1 MTRVLHS
8 RSQHVLLSNYSHWGI
23 NSANCITEQ
32 NYYLS
37 LSLQEGGD
45 ALHNLIVKYKIGK
58 NYSVQGIYGI
68 EDIQNLVQNIE
79 SRTAFLKYIF
89 YL

>member
-1 MTRVLHS
+1 MTRVLYS

-45 ALHNLIVKYKIGK
+45 ALYNLIVIQNRQKLLGP
-58 NYSVQGIYGI
+58 GHLFYGI
-68 EDIQNLVQNIE
+68 KDV
-79 SRTAFLKYIF
+79 
-89 YL
+89 

>member
-1 MTRVLHS
+1 MTRVLYS

-45 ALHNLIVKYKIGK
+45 ALHNLIVKYKIVK
-58 NYSVQGIYGI
+58 NYSVRGIYSI
-68 EDIQNLVQNIE
+68 EDIQNWVQKIE
-79 SRTAFLKYIF
+79 SRTAFPEKNF